1 MFEIFFSLKCGLF
14 SQVDEFAIQYEIVS
28 QNILHYLHWIWISR
42 WMRIKSVHNI
52 EMESIW
58 NCASQ
63 PALQADPNLCMA
75 CCFFHWMRVDVVV
88 FLRTLAFVQ
97 INDDW
102 INERSK
108 RPESKNK
115 NKSIARIHTI
125 CALCNASWSWVFY
138 HLLKI
143 IYIFISA
150 IFFTRAFF
158 SFFLLIAHFR
168 LDFDGHIF
176 FFRIF
181 FLSGLNHFFFNMW
194 LWILFFKEKS
204 KKKKEYRYSKIRRSN
219 KQQVCKSII
228 MGAIETARQRYML
241 VLNSQYIRWRRK
253 I

>member
-1 MFEIFFSLKCGLF
+1 MVFFLKLMNLQFNMKLCRKIFCTICTGL
-14 SQVDEFAIQYEIVS
+14 
-28 QNILHYLHWIWISR
+28 SR

-75 CCFFHWMRVDVVV
+75 CSFFLLHWMRVDVVV

-125 CALCNASWSWVFY
+125 CALCNAPCSWVFY

-158 SFFLLIAHFR
+158 
-168 LDFDGHIF
+168 
-176 FFRIF
+176 F
-181 FLSGLNHFFFNMW
+181 FLSLDRSFSSWFRRTYFLFSHFYFFSLWVESFLLQYVTLNTFFF
-194 LWILFFKEKS
+194 S
-204 KKKKEYRYSKIRRSN
+204 
-219 KQQVCKSII
+219 
-228 MGAIETARQRYML
+228 
-241 VLNSQYIRWRRK
+241 RK
-253 I
+253 N